1 MVSRFLRP
9 VLHWTQET
17 LRVAAPAL
25 AASARGTLG
34 AALGSVL
41 GGRDAAPRGQP
52 HQPFGEQRR
61 HRWAGTKEF
70 GSEQAVRGC
79 ACNVVERM
87 GFVCVAGCVAL
98 LLVHHGGESDGL

>member
-1 MVSRFLRP
+1 MVSRLLRP

-41 GGRDAAPRGQP
+41 GGRDVPPPPPCAQ
-52 HQPFGEQRR
+52 QRR
-61 HRWAGTKEF
+61 HRWASPKAFGT
-70 GSEQAVRGC
+70 EQKVRGGFG
-79 ACNVVERM
+79 VWWIVE
-87 GFVCVAGCVAL
+87 AGVWK
-98 LLVHHGGESDGL
+98 GGVGLDWILGSGDG